1 MTLSAMELLL
11 RLREYIKV
19 RLADMA
25 LLKVA
30 YRTRAENFEEVSKV
44 NGSSLDSIVTTF
56 IDNSRLAV
64 AKWSGFSKTFIKD
77 ISVRFS

>member
-1 MTLSAMELLL
+1 MRGIFGFVSVSVFREIDTQRELVYFLNGKSDSLSSGTGSGILGGGSGCPCACMTLGAMELLL

-30 YRTRAENFEEVSKV
+30 
-44 NGSSLDSIVTTF
+44 
-56 IDNSRLAV
+56 
-64 AKWSGFSKTFIKD
+64 
-77 ISVRFS
+77 